1 MIRTSKNISNGGS
14 NVAHAM
20 ILIFVIETIQTKAY
34 DGTIL
39 IRRFLI

>member
-20 ILIFVIETIQTKAY
+20 IQIFVIETIQIKAY
-34 DGTIL
+34 YGTIL